1 MKIIFWFLSLG
12 FSTISFA
19 QLKLYDN
26 KPSVYLD
33 SAKIELEY
41 FLFDH
46 NKIEKFD
53 VVKNHSAT
61 LTNNSDRI
69 YITTKQPKN
78 FNFLSYGEI
87 KRKYFSDKI
96 KPILLLLNG
105 NFIKNFTKINIDSSY
120 ISKVEVETGNDYDE
134 LKNLYPFFTIVNIKL
149 NNENHNNDYRYIS
162 LEGLPPKFL
171 PK

>member
-69 YITTKQPKN
+69 YITHRQD
-78 FNFLSYGEI
+78 I
-87 KRKYFSDKI
+87 ADCRAAKR
-96 KPILLLLNG
+96 
-105 NFIKNFTKINIDSSY
+105 
-120 ISKVEVETGNDYDE
+120 
-134 LKNLYPFFTIVNIKL
+134 
-149 NNENHNNDYRYIS
+149 
-162 LEGLPPKFL
+162 
-171 PK
+171 